1 MYKEIN
7 YKVKNMLYREK
18 EPVKWINKFQITEN
32 TYKQL
37 KELQSTLKK
46 PMAEINREAVTLI
59 LEKYS
64 KK

>member
-1 MYKEIN
+1 
-7 YKVKNMLYREK
+7 MLYREK